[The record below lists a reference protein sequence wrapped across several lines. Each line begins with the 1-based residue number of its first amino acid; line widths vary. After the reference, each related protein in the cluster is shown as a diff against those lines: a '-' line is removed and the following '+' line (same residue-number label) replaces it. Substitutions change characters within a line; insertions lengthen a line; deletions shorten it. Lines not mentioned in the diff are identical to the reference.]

1 MGCIRRAVGAFAFL
15 LLNFAA
21 AHQQAQEDVF
31 VDKPIKG
38 VNREGHLRIITLEPG
53 KVEGEYSAAGDDG
66 SGIYFLSEVKDD
78 SRFILIT
85 TSQGE
90 QLYRAVSP
98 RNKDTLVSLM
108 GNDFLLKN
116 YESAEGRTALQGF
129 LVPAAEVAAIE
140 ETLDEPDGIDQRLF
154 SANDETYSLSVM
166 QSSFATLRRRVEG
179 ALFVHATV
187 KLGRDIGV
195 IGSEY
200 PAAMSLYVM
209 AMRLAKE
216 EGAARGAIPSRARSI
231 PKVHAQ
237 SCPSPKLYCSNSDA
251 CCDKCPIGSGCL
263 GLCGT
268 YCSCWSWACGDC
280 CYHQGCYDHDLCCKV
295 KLTWSC
301 LSMWK
306 FTCNSYSC
314 K

>member
-1 MGCIRRAVGAFAFL
+1 PLLSPVNIKMGCIRRAVGAFAFL

-209 AMRLAKE
+209 AMRLAKKRRALHVVQFQ
-216 EGAARGAIPSRARSI
+216 AARDRYRKFMHKAAPLQSSTAPTPMRAATSVPLAVAVLACAARTAAAGRGHAGTAAITRAATITTSAA
-231 PKVHAQ
+231 K
-237 SCPSPKLYCSNSDA
+237 
-251 CCDKCPIGSGCL
+251 
-263 GLCGT
+263 
-268 YCSCWSWACGDC
+268 
-280 CYHQGCYDHDLCCKV
+280 
-295 KLTWSC
+295 
-301 LSMWK
+301 
-306 FTCNSYSC
+306 
-314 K
+314 

>member
-1 MGCIRRAVGAFAFL
+1 MGCIRRVVGALAFL

-31 VDKPIKG
+31 VDKSIKG

-53 KVEGEYSAAGDDG
+53 KVEGEYNAAGDD
-66 SGIYFLSEVKDD
+66 GIYFLSEVKED
-78 SRFILIT
+78 SRFLLIT

-116 YESAEGRTALQGF
+116 YESVEGRTALQGF

-200 PAAMSLYVM
+200 PAAMSLSTAPIQMRAAASVPLAM
-209 AMRLAKE
+209 AVLAC
-216 EGAARGAIPSRARSI
+216 AARAAPAGRGHAGTAAITRAATITTSAAR
-231 PKVHAQ
+231 
-237 SCPSPKLYCSNSDA
+237 DA
-251 CCDKCPIGSGCL
+251 NDEVNY
-263 GLCGT
+263 T
-268 YCSCWSWACGDC
+268 QQD
-280 CYHQGCYDHDLCCKV
+280 
-295 KLTWSC
+295 
-301 LSMWK
+301 
-306 FTCNSYSC
+306 
-314 K
+314 